1 MKFWLKL
8 EFKTSS
14 RDVVTFELTKQKL
27 YDDGVVKND
36 EDDVL
41 QDVVVG
47 ADHPVDQRHLLR

>member
-1 MKFWLKL
+1 MKFCLKL
-8 EFKTSS
+8 EIKTSS

-41 QDVVVG
+41 QDVVGVVG
-47 ADHPVDQRHLLR
+47 V